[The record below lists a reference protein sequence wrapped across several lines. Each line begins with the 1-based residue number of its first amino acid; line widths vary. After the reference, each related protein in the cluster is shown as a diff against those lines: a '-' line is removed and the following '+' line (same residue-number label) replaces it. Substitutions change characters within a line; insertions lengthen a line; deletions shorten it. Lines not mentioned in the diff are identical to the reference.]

1 MTKPKDEK
9 SYWLDK
15 PRNVDKIY
23 YAVLGI
29 CLALFAADAF
39 YEKKVHFAFEGW
51 FGFFGL
57 YGLIACVG
65 LVLAAKELR
74 KLLKRDENYYDR

>member
-1 MTKPKDEK
+1 MTKPTDEK
-9 SYWLDK
+9 SYWLDE
-15 PRNVDKIY
+15 PRNVDKVY
-23 YAVLGI
+23 YAVLAI
-29 CLALFAADAF
+29 CLALFVADAF

>member
-1 MTKPKDEK
+1 MTGPKDEK
-9 SYWLDK
+9 TYWLDE

-23 YAVLGI
+23 YALLAI
-29 CLALFAADAF
+29 CLALFLADAF
-39 YEKKVHFAFEGW
+39 YEKEVHFAFEGW